1 VSARSIEPA
10 VRIRCGPEDDARCRA
25 ALERAGFAPE
35 RSLGWLVV
43 RDADPD
49 AVNDALVAG
58 GARPRTAVRERIGK
72 LVGWVLD
79 HGGDLEARA
88 VNVRTLVARVLED
101 GGLAARWTPRP
112 DAALVAGARA
122 LHEDLM
128 ATGAGFVPWERF
140 LALFCEARVSGP
152 ASRPG
157 AG

>member
-35 RSLGWLVV
+35 RSLGWL
-43 RDADPD
+43 
-49 AVNDALVAG
+49 
-58 GARPRTAVRERIGK
+58 GK